1 MQSRQAYQEGKI
13 VRARTQG
20 LVAAYLWNGAL
31 KSGNKNSVDICA
43 VFTALMI
50 AVIVLP
56 FAIIGLYTI

>member
-20 LVAAYLWNGAL
+20 LVAAYLN
-31 KSGNKNSVDICA
+31 VCA

-56 FAIIGLYTI
+56 FAIIGLL